1 MIERV
6 WTLLVFN
13 ELPDEEW
20 CHRLGF
26 HRPPRDDAEEA
37 VMRVWQEL
45 MTREVVKVWE
55 IAKALD
61 EGRLPELFL
70 EKKKAYVHW
79 FGHNTWTRRFK

>member
-1 MIERV
+1 
-6 WTLLVFN
+6 
-13 ELPDEEW
+13 
-20 CHRLGF
+20 
-26 HRPPRDDAEEA
+26 
-37 VMRVWQEL
+37 MRVWQEL